1 VNVGEELAEAR
12 RQSGLTVTQVSQR
25 TRIRETIIRGIE
37 HDDYTGC
44 GGDFYARGHV
54 RAIARAVGTDPGPL
68 IREYDASHP
77 RGKPVSTADIFRSA
91 RPIAIPEPR
100 RPHRGLAALLL
111 VVVLGLG
118 GYAAYHFLAGTG
130 HPARGTAAGHS
141 QRGSAAAAGLSGAS
155 TAPASPGPAGS
166 GQASPGES
174 AGPPAA
180 PYAHRIAVG
189 LTARQNCWVGF
200 YTRQGRFLFQ
210 SYAVPGTTKA
220 WSFRHPVDMRIGNPG
235 GIRLT
240 VDGKRLHPGTAGPVT
255 LHLGLHGNISA

>member
-1 VNVGEELAEAR
+1 MNVGEELAEAR
-12 RQSGLTVTQVSQR
+12 RQSGLSVTQVSQR

-44 GGDFYARGHV
+44 GGDFYARGHL

-68 IREYDASHP
+68 IREYDASCP
-77 RGKPVSTADIFRSA
+77 RGKPVAAADIFRSA
-91 RPIAIPEPR
+91 RPIAIREPR
-100 RPHRGLAALLL
+100 RPHWGLAALL

-118 GYAAYHFLAGTG
+118 GYAAYHFLAGTA

-141 QRGSAAAAGLSGAS
+141 QRGTAAAAGLSGAS
-155 TAPASPGPAGS
+155 TAPASPGPTGS
-166 GQASPGES
+166 GQASPGAS

-180 PYAHRIAVG
+180 PHAHRIAVG
-189 LTARQNCWVGF
+189 LTAGQACWVGF
-200 YTRQGRFLFQ
+200 YSRRGRFLFQ
-210 SYAVPGTTKA
+210 AYAVPGTTKA

-255 LHLGLHGNISA
+255 LHLRLHRNVSA